1 MEKKNPFGFIKDGK
15 IFRSAFLDFP
25 ERKIGEVRGSEEETF
40 QYFEQRFL
48 LASTKVDELE
58 KSIDEAENKGS
69 YLMKL
74 IHLKDKLVDFD
85 ALGDFEALFGRLD
98 KQEVYLRQIIT
109 ENRVKN
115 LEIKQAL
122 LAEAEMYE
130 NSIDWK
136 NAGENLK
143 EIKAKWIKTGNVE
156 DEYQEAIEERFKQI
170 LDNFYQHRAS
180 FFEDKKRMID
190 ERISK
195 YEALIGQ
202 AKALLRENDKGA
214 VVGKVKELQTRWK
227 QLEPIPPKKRS
238 QLWKIFQSVTA
249 SFFTELKKDRTRNW
263 QNPEAGLVRKKELVE
278 KARELAAS
286 DGINSIDEVKKLK
299 HAWRNSGIIPKE
311 MARELSI
318 AFNKACDLAIEK
330 GFLHHIVSNKYGEL
344 THKDEKEVIELK
356 IEILDKLL
364 ARDEKELNMYLENVE
379 KFNTSGRIDK
389 HLDEKIK
396 LQRRKVGV
404 KKELLEE
411 LNNSLKI

>member
-1 MEKKNPFGFIKDGK
+1 MRKKNPFGFIKDGK

-48 LASTKVDELE
+48 LAATKVDALE

-74 IHLKDKLVDFD
+74 IHLKDKLIAFD
-85 ALGDFEALFGRLD
+85 ALGDFETLFARLD
-98 KQEVYLRQIIT
+98 KQEVYLRHIIA

-122 LAEAEMYE
+122 LAEAEIYE
-130 NSIDWK
+130 NSVDWK
-136 NAGENLK
+136 NAGEKLK

-156 DEYQEAIEERFKQI
+156 DEQQEAVEEKFKQL
-170 LDNFYQHRAS
+170 LDNFYQRRTS
-180 FFEDKKRMID
+180 FFEDRKRMITD
-190 ERISK
+190 RISK
-195 YEALIGQ
+195 YERLISQ
-202 AKALLRENDKGA
+202 AKALLHENDKGA
-214 VVGKVKELQTRWK
+214 VVGKIKELQTKWK

-238 QLWKIFQSVTA
+238 QLWKVFQAVTA
-249 SFFTELKKDRTRNW
+249 NFFRELKNEKNRQW
-263 QNPEAGLVRKKELVE
+263 QNPETGLVRKKELVE

-286 DGINSIDEVKKLK
+286 DGVNSIDEVKRLK
-299 HAWRNSGIIPKE
+299 HAWRSSGIIPKE

-330 GFLHHIVSNKYGEL
+330 GFLHHIISNKYGEL
-344 THKDEKEVIELK
+344 AHKDEKEVIELK
-356 IEILDKLL
+356 IEILNNLL

-396 LQRRKVGV
+396 LQRRKVSV

-411 LNNSLKI
+411 LKNSL